1 MLNYKS
7 SLIEDKKYSGL
18 SIKEISPV
26 MKLNLRGKSRE
37 FLSTIGKNINM
48 ILPIEANTSSSSD
61 KYTSMWLS
69 PDEWMMISN
78 NVIGKENNNY
88 EIEDIGVNENNPVD
102 YPDIGEKL
110 AKEIAS
116 SKFQRGILFCGT
128 GAIGLEALSR
138 GADFCHFIDNS
149 REAKRLTL
157 QNVRNLGAEQNS
169 MFTKTDILDLNQ
181 NYGVVSDV
189 VFLDPPY
196 GKNIGTLAI
205 SLLLENDWVDGD
217 TIFILEKEVNGQFS
231 SELTIVDQ
239 RVYGG
244 TEILILK
251 YENVLNSVDLGNSIQ
266 ER

>member
-1 MLNYKS
+1 MRIVGGKWKRRNLDS
-7 SLIEDKKYSGL
+7 SFKFKNQRTIRPTSDRV
-18 SIKEISPV
+18 KENIFNV
-26 MKLNLRGKSRE
+26 VENLRTG
-37 FLSTIGKNINM
+37 
-48 ILPIEANTSSSSD
+48 
-61 KYTSMWLS
+61 
-69 PDEWMMISN
+69 
-78 NVIGKENNNY
+78 
-88 EIEDIGVNENNPVD
+88 NPLKGARVLD
-102 YPDIGEKL
+102 
-110 AKEIAS
+110 
-116 SKFQRGILFCGT
+116 LFCGT

-149 REAKRLTL
+149 REAKRLTM

-251 YENVLNSVDLGNSIQ
+251 YENLFNSVDLGNSIQ

>member
-1 MLNYKS
+1 MRIVGGKWKRRNLDS
-7 SLIEDKKYSGL
+7 SFKFKNQRTIRPTSDRV
-18 SIKEISPV
+18 KENIFNV
-26 MKLNLRGKSRE
+26 VENLRTG
-37 FLSTIGKNINM
+37 
-48 ILPIEANTSSSSD
+48 
-61 KYTSMWLS
+61 
-69 PDEWMMISN
+69 
-78 NVIGKENNNY
+78 
-88 EIEDIGVNENNPVD
+88 NPLKGAHVLD
-102 YPDIGEKL
+102 
-110 AKEIAS
+110 
-116 SKFQRGILFCGT
+116 LFCGT

-149 REAKRLTL
+149 REAKRLTM

-169 MFTKTDILDLNQ
+169 IFTKTDILDLNQ